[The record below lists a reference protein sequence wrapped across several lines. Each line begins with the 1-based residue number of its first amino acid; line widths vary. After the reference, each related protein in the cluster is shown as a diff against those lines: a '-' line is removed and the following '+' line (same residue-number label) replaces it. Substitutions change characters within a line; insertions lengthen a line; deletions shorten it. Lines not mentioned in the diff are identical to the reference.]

1 MHATRVAASPPG
13 GSTHRR
19 STPHSRIA
27 LTSERP
33 LHVLDVTDFYSE
45 TASGGVKT
53 YLEAKAHALAALGV
67 KHTVVV
73 PGAVSGTTSM
83 GPSRVHT
90 IAARPIPMAPAYR
103 AWLSGAPL
111 RSVVE
116 RERPDVVEVG
126 SPFLVPRMLGPTLE
140 RMGVP
145 TVGFYHADVVR
156 TFAEPY
162 VPSPWAAPLRVLA
175 RCAAR
180 HFVRRVYGGF
190 DVTVAASRS
199 VAEELVSLGVPRVRS
214 VSLGVD
220 LDLFRPRPSERS
232 EWRPVW
238 GMEGPARPVG
248 LYVGRFCAEKR
259 LDVLLDGHAQLPVA
273 IRPTLVLVGGGPL
286 EATLHER
293 ARRQEGLRVMP
304 YESDRGRLAR
314 MYAAADFYLAS
325 GPGET
330 FGLSIGEALAS
341 GLPVL
346 CVGRGAGPDRL
357 EGSDCGETY
366 AHGRPASAAD
376 AMAHLVARL
385 GPELR
390 ASARSH
396 AEQTLSWDHTF
407 QRLTELYLSLAARSV
422 A

>member
-1 MHATRVAASPPG
+1 MDATREWS
-13 GSTHRR
+13 GS
-19 STPHSRIA
+19 
-27 LTSERP
+27 P

-45 TASGGVKT
+45 SASGGVKT
-53 YLEAKAHALAALGV
+53 YLEAKARGLAALGV

-73 PGAVSGTTSM
+73 PGAASGTTSM
-83 GPSRVHT
+83 GPSALHT
-90 IAARPIPMAPAYR
+90 IAARPLPIAPAYR
-103 AWLSGAPL
+103 AWLSGASL
-111 RSVVE
+111 RAVVE

-126 SPFLVPRMLGPTLE
+126 SPFLVPRLLRRTLE

-162 VPSPWAAPLRVLA
+162 VPSSCAAPLRVVA

-180 HFVRRVYGGF
+180 HFVRRVYRGF
-190 DVTVAASRS
+190 DVTVSASPS
-199 VAEELVSLGVPRVRS
+199 VAEELVSLGVPRVHY

-220 LDLFRPRPSERS
+220 LDLFRPRRS
-232 EWRPVW
+232 EDSAWRSAW
-238 GMEGPARPVG
+238 GVEDQARQVG

-259 LDVLLDGHAQLPVA
+259 LDVVLDGHARLPA
-273 IRPTLVLVGGGPL
+273 ATRPTLVLVGGGPL
-286 EATLHER
+286 EASLLER
-293 ARRQEGLRVMP
+293 ARRQDGLRILP
-304 YESDRGRLAR
+304 YESDRDRLAR
-314 MYAAADFYLAS
+314 MYAAADFYLAA

-357 EGSDCGETY
+357 EGSDCGEIY
-366 AHGRPASAAD
+366 AHGRPASAAE
-376 AMAHLVARL
+376 AMARLVARL

-396 AEQTLSWDHTF
+396 AERTLSWNHTF
-407 QRLTELYLSLAARSV
+407 RRLTELYLSLASRSV